1 MNAFGRHLIAF
12 FSAWLSQYEK
22 LIQINNEILMLTSIN
37 DCLYSRDQILMTLIE
52 LSLRPT
58 GRIFKTE

>member
-12 FSAWLSQYEK
+12 LSAWLSQYEK

-37 DCLYSRDQILMTLIE
+37 DCLYSRDQILI
-52 LSLRPT
+52 
-58 GRIFKTE
+58 I